1 MNLQTITDQDRCKV
15 QILPAGHREDTV
27 SDIVRAGLSKSPKT
41 LPPIL
46 FYDEEG
52 SRLFEKICEV
62 PEYYLTRTEQSIFD
76 EYGKEMVDQWDSAI
90 DLVELGSGNSAKTR
104 TLLSLLLDRG
114 HEVIYRPID
123 ISQNMLQSTAEK
135 LTAEFPTL
143 HVEAIVGDYHHGLQE
158 VGKRWSHQKV
168 FLFMGSNLGNFQRS
182 EAEEFLADIRS
193 AMAPDDLLL
202 LGIDLVKP
210 VERLL
215 AAYDDA
221 AGVTR
226 AFNLNLLTRL
236 NRELNANFNPDQ
248 FEHVARWDAEASA
261 IQTFLVSRERQT
273 VVLGNLNMEVTFE
286 AGEALHT
293 ESSHKY
299 TLEGLSR
306 MVDHAGLDLVQTWT
320 DSRQWFALNLL
331 RPGGR

>member
-1 MNLQTITDQDRCKV
+1 M
-15 QILPAGHREDTV
+15 

-114 HEVIYRPID
+114 HEVTYRPID
-123 ISQNMLQSTAEK
+123 ISQNMLRSTAEK
-135 LTAEFPTL
+135 LTAEFPAL
-143 HVEAIVGDYHHGLQE
+143 HVKAIVGDYHRGLQE

-168 FLFMGSNLGNFQRS
+168 FLFMGSNLGNFQRL

-202 LGIDLVKP
+202 LGVDLIKP
-210 VERLL
+210 VELLL

-236 NRELNANFNPDQ
+236 NGELNANFNLDQ

-261 IQTFLVSRERQT
+261 IQTFLVSRERQS
-273 VVLGNLNMEVTFE
+273 VVLGNLNLEITFE

-306 MVDHAGLDLVQTWT
+306 MVDHAGLDLAQTWT

>member
-1 MNLQTITDQDRCKV
+1 MHLQTIIDQDRCKV
-15 QILPAGHREDTV
+15 QILPAGHSEDSV
-27 SDIVRAGLSKSPKT
+27 SNIVRAGLSKLPKT

-114 HEVIYRPID
+114 HEVTYRPID
-123 ISQNMLQSTAEK
+123 ISQNMLRSTAEK
-135 LTAEFPTL
+135 LTAEFPAL
-143 HVEAIVGDYHHGLQE
+143 HVKAIVGDYHRGLQE

-168 FLFMGSNLGNFQRS
+168 FLFMGSNLGNFQRL

-202 LGIDLVKP
+202 LGVDLIKP
-210 VERLL
+210 VELLL

-236 NRELNANFNPDQ
+236 NGELNANFNLDQ

-261 IQTFLVSRERQT
+261 IQTFLVSRERQS
-273 VVLGNLNMEVTFE
+273 VVLGNLNLEITFE

-306 MVDHAGLDLVQTWT
+306 MVDHAGLDLAQTWT